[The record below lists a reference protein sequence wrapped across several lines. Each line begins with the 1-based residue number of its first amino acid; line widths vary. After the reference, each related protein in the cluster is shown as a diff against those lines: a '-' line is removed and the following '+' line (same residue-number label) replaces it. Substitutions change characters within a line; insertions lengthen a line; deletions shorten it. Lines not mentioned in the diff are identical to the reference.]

1 MKVSDIGE
9 CQLIDQLNKLL
20 HQGTDETTPAR
31 QNLILDIGDD
41 AAVFRPQG
49 YQLVTV
55 DSLIEKVHFNRSMLN
70 WADLGYKALAINL
83 SDIAAM
89 GGVPQYAIV
98 NIDLPPDTL
107 VSSVTDCYNAMRSL
121 ADKYQTA
128 IIAGD
133 TNQSSLITLAVTL
146 LGSAEN
152 PDKLLTRNTALPGQK
167 IAVTGYLGNAAAGLD
182 MLLNQTEVP
191 DESREIFYRS
201 FYRPEPR
208 INEARLLV
216 KEGVR
221 CCIDISDGLAADLL
235 HILRQSRVSAR
246 IELERLPVHPSLRLC
261 CPLQAQNMALYGGED
276 YELLFTAPAK
286 VIEQISA
293 QSPIPVTIIGEIIPG
308 KPDELKLVDKDGRA
322 LQPEKNGWEHFKKP
336 K

>member
-9 CQLIDQLNKLL
+9 CQLIDKLNNLL
-20 HQGTDETTPAR
+20 HQKSAVNTPAR
-31 QNLILDIGDD
+31 ENLIIDIGDD

-55 DSLIEKVHFNRSMLN
+55 DSLIENVHFNRNMLC
-70 WADLGYKALAINL
+70 WADLGYKAMAINM

-89 GGVPQYAIV
+89 GGVPQYAVV

-107 VSSVTDCYNAMRSL
+107 VSSVTDCYNAMYSL
-121 ADKYQTA
+121 AEKYQTA

-133 TNQSSLITLAVTL
+133 TNQSSIINLAVTL

-152 PDKLLTRNTALPGQK
+152 PNRLLTRNAAQAGQK
-167 IAVTGYLGNAAAGLD
+167 IAVTGYLGSAAAGLD
-182 MLLNQTEVP
+182 MLLNQTKVP
-191 DESREIFYRS
+191 DENREIFYRS

-221 CCIDISDGLAADLL
+221 CCIDISDGLVIDLG
-235 HILRQSRVSAR
+235 HVLRQSRVSAR
-246 IELERLPVHPSLRLC
+246 IDLGKLPLHPSLRLC
-261 CPLQAQNMALYGGED
+261 YPLQAQNMALYGGED
-276 YELLFTAPAK
+276 YELLFTASAE
-286 VIEQISA
+286 VIEQISV
-293 QSPIPVTIIGEIIPG
+293 QSPIPVTVIGEIIPG
-308 KPDELKLVDKDGRA
+308 KPEELRLMDKDGRA
-322 LQPEKNGWEHFKKP
+322 LQPGKNGWEHFKKP

>member
-9 CQLIDQLNKLL
+9 CQLIDKLNNLL
-20 HQGTDETTPAR
+20 HQKSAVNTPAR
-31 QNLILDIGDD
+31 ENLIIDIGDD
-41 AAVFRPQG
+41 AAVFLPQG

-55 DSLIEKVHFNRSMLN
+55 DSLIENVHFNRNMLC
-70 WADLGYKALAINL
+70 WADLGYKAMAINM

-107 VSSVTDCYNAMRSL
+107 VSSVTDCYNAMYSL
-121 ADKYQTA
+121 AEKYQIA

-133 TNQSSLITLAVTL
+133 TNQSSIINLAVTL
-146 LGSAEN
+146 LGSVEN
-152 PDKLLTRNTALPGQK
+152 PNRLLTRNAAQAGQK
-167 IAVTGYLGNAAAGLD
+167 IAVTGYLGSAAAGLD
-182 MLLNQTEVP
+182 MLLNQTKVP

-221 CCIDISDGLAADLL
+221 CCIDISDGLVIDLG
-235 HILRQSRVSAR
+235 HVLRQSRVSAR
-246 IELERLPVHPSLRLC
+246 IDLGKLPLHPSLRLC
-261 CPLQAQNMALYGGED
+261 YPLQAQNMALYGGED
-276 YELLFTAPAK
+276 YELLFTASAE
-286 VIEQISA
+286 VIEQISV
-293 QSPIPVTIIGEIIPG
+293 QSPIPVTVIGEIIPG
-308 KPDELKLVDKDGRA
+308 KPEELRLMDKDGRA
-322 LQPEKNGWEHFKKP
+322 LQPGKNGWEHFKKP

>member
-9 CQLIDQLNKLL
+9 CQLIDRLNILL
-20 HQGTDETTPAR
+20 HQKPDENTPAR
-31 QNLILDIGDD
+31 ENLILDIGDD
-41 AAVFRPQG
+41 AAVFLPQG

-55 DSLIEKVHFNRSMLN
+55 DSLIENVHFNRSMLN
-70 WADLGYKALAINL
+70 WADLGYKALAINM

-89 GGVPQYAIV
+89 GGLPQYAVV

-107 VSSVTDCYNAMRSL
+107 VSSVTDCYNAMYSL
-121 ADKYQTA
+121 ANKYQTV

-133 TNQSSLITLAVTL
+133 TNQSSIINLAITL

-152 PDKLLTRNTALPGQK
+152 PSCLLTRNAAQAGQK

-182 MLLNQTEVP
+182 MLLNQTEVT
-191 DESREIFYRS
+191 DESRRIFYRS

-216 KEGVR
+216 NEGVH
-221 CCIDISDGLAADLL
+221 CCIDVSDGLVTDLG

-246 IELERLPVHPSLRLC
+246 IELDKLPLHPSLRLSY
-261 CPLQAQNMALYGGED
+261 PLQAQNMALYGGED
-276 YELLFTAPAK
+276 YELLFTASAK
-286 VIEQISA
+286 VIEQISV
-293 QSPIPVTIIGEIIPG
+293 QSHIPVTIIGEIIPG
-308 KPDELKLVDKDGRA
+308 KPEKLKLVDKDGRA